1 MSELSA
7 TRRDVYSCL
16 SICFDYPTSIVE
28 VDWALDSL
36 SRPCAEEGAAGE
48 GLQFGRVQ
56 NGANQTP
63 GNDLLDLQVE
73 YSRLFLGPF
82 KPVLHASESIFLGRS
97 HEEGTDV
104 QRVDHIFRQEGLALS
119 PQFKDLPDHISV
131 DFEFMSYL
139 CSKEIEADD
148 SLGATASLACRLR
161 QQSFLDNHII
171 NWVPAFAEQLERVA
185 QIEFYRELANF
196 TRQFVRWDHD
206 RFEASQSEEAEWQ
219 LCQR

>member
-36 SRPCAEEGAAGE
+36 SRPCAEEGVAGE
-48 GLQFGRVQ
+48 GLPFGRLL
-56 NGANQTP
+56 NGANQTS

-82 KPVLHASESIFLGRS
+82 KPVLYPYESIFLGRN

-104 QRVDHIFRQEGLALS
+104 PRVDQLFRREGLALS

-148 SLGATASLACRLR
+148 SQDATASLACRLR
-161 QQSFLDNHII
+161 QQSFLEHHII

-185 QIEFYRELANF
+185 QIKFYRELANF
-196 TRQFVRWDHD
+196 TRRFVRWDHD
-206 RFEASQSEEAEWQ
+206 RFEAFQSEGAEWQ
-219 LCQR
+219 LCQQ